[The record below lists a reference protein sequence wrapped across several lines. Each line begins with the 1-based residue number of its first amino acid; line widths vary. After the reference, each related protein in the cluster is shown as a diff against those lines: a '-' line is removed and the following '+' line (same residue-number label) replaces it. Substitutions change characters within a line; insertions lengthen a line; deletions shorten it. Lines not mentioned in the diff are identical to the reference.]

1 MVHGIKQPCRYP
13 RISSQLRVCSD
24 WWRSGTGL
32 VWTQNTAGNY
42 IRPLHGLSATLSL
55 SSLTC
60 RLASCLI
67 LLTSE
72 NWVNETGK
80 MNTGIEEKFV
90 WGGIF
95 VARSAIGQRVKT
107 NSSWLFRAKE
117 KDLPFNLGRVSQST
131 PSCRAADLLRLF
143 WPVAKHYHS
152 YPHMTSASI

>member
-1 MVHGIKQPCRYP
+1 MVHGIKQPCRYQ

-32 VWTQNTAGNY
+32 VWTQNIAGNC
-42 IRPLHGLSATLSL
+42 IRPLHGLSATLAIDLQTGFL
-55 SSLTC
+55 SYFANFWKL
-60 RLASCLI
+60 
-67 LLTSE
+67 SE
-72 NWVNETGK
+72 WNWKDEYRDWGEVH
-80 MNTGIEEKFV
+80 FV
-90 WGGIF
+90 WGGIV

-107 NSSWLFRAKE
+107 SSSWLFRAKE
-117 KDLPFNLGRVSQST
+117 KDLPFNLWRVSQST